1 AEDIAATTAAS
12 AAASAAT
19 VPAADRSG
27 ASPPGAR
34 EGRAGSHPGRAAS
47 HPGRDE
53 LADELDDGIDPV
65 AIAAAAISR
74 LRDRAR
80 SDLAELRVHYQRHD
94 IVVLVI
100 AFVFIVV
107 AGRIHAGLVTP
118 PLVPFDPGA
127 DHGLMFD
134 HPRGWL
140 VSTGEPLPAPRIVRD
155 PTPPAPK

>member
-1 AEDIAATTAAS
+1 APTPAGAAPAAG
-12 AAASAAT
+12 
-19 VPAADRSG
+19 ADRS
-27 ASPPGAR
+27 AAPPSAGD
-34 EGRAGSHPGRAAS
+34 GRPPSHPGRAAS
-47 HPGRDE
+47 HPGE
-53 LADELDDGIDPV
+53 LADEIDDGIDPV

-118 PLVPFDPGA
+118 ALVPFAPGA
-127 DHGLMFD
+127 DHSLMLD
-134 HPRGWL
+134 QPRGWL
-140 VSTGEPLPAPRIVRD
+140 VWTAE
-155 PTPPAPK
+155 